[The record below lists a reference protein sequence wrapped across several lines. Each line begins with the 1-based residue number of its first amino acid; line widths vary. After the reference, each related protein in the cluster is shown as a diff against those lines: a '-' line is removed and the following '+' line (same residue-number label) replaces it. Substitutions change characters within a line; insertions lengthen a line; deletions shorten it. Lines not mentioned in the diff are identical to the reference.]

1 MKKFIFITLLVLVSL
16 TAISKVNLI
25 LSGWPG
31 NPVEES
37 IIKGIVEDFNAQH
50 PDIELSWE
58 PAGDVTQ
65 FTQRM
70 ISQIS
75 AGTGPDLFYVDV
87 AWSEEFYKMNALY
100 PLDLF
105 VKKEN
110 FDIEDFYPTLLDAF
124 TFNERIYGLPKD
136 CSSLALFYNKEIFD
150 KYDVEYPE
158 NGDSYF
164 DMLLKAN
171 ALKEAGCENPL
182 VIAADFNRMIPFILG
197 SGGELV
203 KTDLNTAITEEN
215 GWAGFKFY
223 VDLVKKYDVGV
234 EPSTVGSSWIGEAYG
249 REKVAMAM
257 SGNWSVGYLRG
268 QYPDVLAKTGIVQLP
283 YFSKPS
289 SMLYTVAWSI
299 NRFSPHKNEAWT
311 ALKFLTDEGQKR
323 FVEEVGSMASR
334 KSIAELDTDDMK
346 KPFYK
351 ALEVAHPWKV
361 STPSGKF
368 TRANDEINSILKD
381 LFYDNMD
388 FETARNLI
396 NERYM
401 EWVK

>member
-1 MKKFIFITLLVLVSL
+1 MHFTLW
-16 TAISKVNLI
+16 IY
-25 LSGWPG
+25 
-31 NPVEES
+31 
-37 IIKGIVEDFNAQH
+37 
-50 PDIELSWE
+50 
-58 PAGDVTQ
+58 
-65 FTQRM
+65 
-70 ISQIS
+70 SQ
-75 AGTGPDLFYVDV
+75 
-87 AWSEEFYKMNALY
+87 
-100 PLDLF
+100 
-105 VKKEN
+105 KKEN

-249 REKVAMAM
+249 SCLLYTSPSPRDRQKSRM
-257 SGNWSVGYLRG
+257 
-268 QYPDVLAKTGIVQLP
+268 
-283 YFSKPS
+283 PS
-289 SMLYTVAWSI
+289 SA
-299 NRFSPHKNEAWT
+299 
-311 ALKFLTDEGQKR
+311 
-323 FVEEVGSMASR
+323 
-334 KSIAELDTDDMK
+334 
-346 KPFYK
+346 
-351 ALEVAHPWKV
+351 
-361 STPSGKF
+361 
-368 TRANDEINSILKD
+368 
-381 LFYDNMD
+381 
-388 FETARNLI
+388 
-396 NERYM
+396 
-401 EWVK
+401 